1 MNIPLTHTKLE
12 HYIAIFVS
20 INAIVQFIAD
30 AIVEGLKLVPTRV
43 NHLGLTLLNAFVSF
57 KTLSAIKKNKFR
69 FLHEDI
75 QTLFLL
81 EVLLIFG
88 DVFYILDEGW
98 DEQFFYI
105 RLGFVGLSI
114 FNLCFATYIIVRYEL
129 WHMTYQGPSAPTR
142 HPSVLRNNSAP
153 SVPESHEP
161 RRHISEPVRHI
172 SAPSEIEE
180 IDLYIDENQIKGSVI
195 E

>member
-1 MNIPLTHTKLE
+1 MNIPNTHTKLE
-12 HYIAIFVS
+12 QYIAIFVS
-20 INAIVQFIAD
+20 ANAIVQFIAD

-98 DEQFFYI
+98 DEDFFYI
-105 RLGFVGLSI
+105 RLGFVALSI
-114 FNLCFATYIIVRYEL
+114 FNLCFAIFIIVKYEL

-142 HPSVLRNNSAP
+142 HPSVQNYA
-153 SVPESHEP
+153 EP
-161 RRHISEPVRHI
+161 QRHTSEPVRHISHI